1 MKNYLFILSSV
12 FAFSASAQ
20 QIALSSQYV
29 FNEMLVNPGATGSK
43 DYIPVQISYRKQWVN
58 FPGSPTTQAISSHA
72 LISEKMGFGGTI
84 FNDVAGPSRRTGV
97 NINTSY
103 HLQLDAKNDHRLGL
117 GLGVSLTQ
125 RMIDVT
131 QLTTY
136 LPEDP
141 AVLRGF
147 NNQLVPDANFG
158 VYYHFKNKAFAGLSA
173 HNLVELK
180 RDLYSFETPF
190 VNPLERTYYFLGGY
204 NFSFGEN
211 WGMKAS
217 TLVQMIETGTTQF
230 DVTALMTF
238 REILWFGPSYR
249 NLDAVAFLVGGQAGR
264 FKFGYSYDYTFSD
277 IGDYSAGS
285 HELFLEIQFNNSG
298 KSNSTNAS
306 TPWLKRNR
314 IYSPN

>member
-1 MKNYLFILSSV
+1 MKKYLLILSISV
-12 FAFSASAQ
+12 ATAASAQ
-20 QIALSSQYV
+20 QISLSSQYL
-29 FNEMLVNPGATGSK
+29 FNEMLINAGATGSK
-43 DYIPVQISYRKQWVN
+43 DYIPVQVSYRKQWVN
-58 FPGSPTTQAISSHA
+58 YPGSPTTQAVSSHA
-72 LISEKMGFGGTI
+72 LVSKRMGFGGVL

-97 NINTSY
+97 NINTAY
-103 HLQLDAKNDHRLGL
+103 HLQLDAKNDHQLGL

-125 RMIDVT
+125 RMIDENE
-131 QLTTY
+131 LTTY

-158 VYYHFKNKAFAGLSA
+158 VYYHFKDKGYAGLSA

-180 RDLYSFETPF
+180 RDLYDYAVPF
-190 VNPLERTYYFLGGY
+190 VNPLVRTYYFLGGY
-204 NFSFGEN
+204 NFDFGKN

-230 DVTALMTF
+230 DVTALAAYKDV
-238 REILWFGPSYR
+238 LWFGPSYR
-249 NLDAVAFLVGGQAGR
+249 HTDAVSFLIGGQVGN
-264 FKFGYSYDYTFSD
+264 FKLGYAYDYTLSD

-285 HELFLEIQFNNSG
+285 HEVFLEIQFNKKSG
-298 KSNSTNAS
+298 ESSS